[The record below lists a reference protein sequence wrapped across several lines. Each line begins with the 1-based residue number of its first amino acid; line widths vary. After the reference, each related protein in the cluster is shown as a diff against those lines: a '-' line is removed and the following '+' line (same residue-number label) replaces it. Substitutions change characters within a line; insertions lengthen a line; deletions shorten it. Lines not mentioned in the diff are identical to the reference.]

1 MAELNLD
8 EMSQYVDSSTFDSIN
23 ANTFKISGK
32 TKKKSGSETLR
43 KEKAFFGE
51 SAYMSYPIA
60 RSNSEKTGD
69 TLRITCVEYTP
80 PKDGANFGFSLLNST
95 AEIQYKTKDGKTKT
109 KTILATDENLANY
122 KISDGNGGFS
132 TPTRADYFSYTDKNG
147 EKKVKDMEFD
157 ANFTDANT
165 RINANKKTKYNIELP
180 MPQEVNDSNQVTW
193 GDDRMNALELA
204 GLAVAQKFMKNGAVE
219 GIQQSQQAIRAML
232 SGVNLPDIREDTQN
246 AIRAAIS
253 GAAVGALGSN
263 ISAQSVI
270 ARSTGQILNSNLE
283 LLFQGVNLRSFPYSI
298 TFSPRSPKESDVVK
312 AIIRS
317 LKMSMA
323 PKAGEYNGSAQ
334 GIFLQSPDLF
344 QLKYLKDGEEHP
356 FLNKMKLTALTGMN
370 INYTNAGTYASYE
383 DGTPVNIR
391 MDLTFKEIN
400 PIYFEDYLPG
410 HGAGQGV
417 GY

>member
-1 MAELNLD
+1 MIPSGGDKEFYD
-8 EMSQYVDSSTFDSIN
+8 TIPKGEKIKIN
-23 ANTFKISGK
+23 GK

-43 KEKAFFGE
+43 KDPAFFGAN
-51 SAYMSYPIA
+51 AYMSYPIA

-80 PKDGANFGFSLLNST
+80 PKDGAHFGFDLLNST
-95 AEIQYKTKDGKTKT
+95 AEIQYKTKDGDTKT
-109 KTILATDENLANY
+109 KTILATNEILSEY
-122 KISDGNGGFS
+122 KISDGYGKFK
-132 TPTRADYFSYTDKNG
+132 TPTREDYFDIDEDTGKAVPMG
-147 EKKVKDMEFD
+147 FD

-165 RINANKKTKYNIELP
+165 RVNANKKTKYNIELP

-193 GDDRMNALELA
+193 GDDSMNALELA

-219 GIQQSQQAIRAML
+219 GIQQSQQAIRAFL
-232 SGVNLPDIREDTQN
+232 SGVNLPDIKESTQN
-246 AIRAAIS
+246 AMRAAIS

-370 INYTNAGTYASYE
+370 VNYTNAGTYASYE

>member
-1 MAELNLD
+1 M
-8 EMSQYVDSSTFDSIN
+8 
-23 ANTFKISGK
+23 
-32 TKKKSGSETLR
+32 
-43 KEKAFFGE
+43 
-51 SAYMSYPIA
+51 
-60 RSNSEKTGD
+60 
-69 TLRITCVEYTP
+69 
-80 PKDGANFGFSLLNST
+80 
-95 AEIQYKTKDGKTKT
+95 
-109 KTILATDENLANY
+109 
-122 KISDGNGGFS
+122 
-132 TPTRADYFSYTDKNG
+132 
-147 EKKVKDMEFD
+147 
-157 ANFTDANT
+157 
-165 RINANKKTKYNIELP
+165 
-180 MPQEVNDSNQVTW
+180 
-193 GDDRMNALELA
+193 
-204 GLAVAQKFMKNGAVE
+204 
-219 GIQQSQQAIRAML
+219 
-232 SGVNLPDIREDTQN
+232 
-246 AIRAAIS
+246 
-253 GAAVGALGSN
+253 
-263 ISAQSVI
+263 
-270 ARSTGQILNSNLE
+270 
-283 LLFQGVNLRSFPYSI
+283 RSFPYSI

-370 INYTNAGTYASYE
+370 VNYTNAGTYASYE

>member
-1 MAELNLD
+1 MIPGGGDKEFYD
-8 EMSQYVDSSTFDSIN
+8 TIPKGEKIKIN
-23 ANTFKISGK
+23 GK

-43 KEKAFFGE
+43 KDKAFFGE

-80 PKDGANFGFSLLNST
+80 PKDGAHFGFDLLNST
-95 AEIQYKTKDGKTKT
+95 AEIQYKTKDGDTKT

-122 KISDGNGGFS
+122 KISDGNGKFR
-132 TPTRADYFSYTDKNG
+132 TPTREDYFDIDEDTGKAVPMG
-147 EKKVKDMEFD
+147 FD

-165 RINANKKTKYNIELP
+165 RVNANKKTKYNIELP

-232 SGVNLPDIREDTQN
+232 SGVNLPDIKEDTQN

-370 INYTNAGTYASYE
+370 VNYTNAGTYASYE

-410 HGAGQGV
+410 HGAGHGV